1 MRFTDSAKSAGD
13 GAGGGRPQ
21 DVMAGVVPRL
31 AVERNRLQLLD
42 SLYPRRVMTG
52 LVPVI
57 HAAPPRL
64 ILKIVRNGAAW
75 VAGTSPAMTAT
86 LELPR
91 QLT

>member
-1 MRFTDSAKSAGD
+1 
-13 GAGGGRPQ
+13 
-21 DVMAGVVPRL
+21 
-31 AVERNRLQLLD
+31 LQLLD
-42 SLYPRRVMTG
+42 SLYPLRVMTG

-57 HAAPPRL
+57 HAATPRL

-86 LELPR
+86 PELPR